1 MEMGTRQSRAPASA
15 AETLSASQFARDV
28 AASWDRAAE
37 SVLAWYESWLKIASM
52 PFDVALRRE
61 RSRPSGSDRRAAALP
76 WVPQFDAKVVP
87 LRRASDPPGTEA
99 SRVTMCVAMPTVFGL
114 GAFTNML
121 RVDTL
126 LPLPSPAALESFGE
140 QVRGALD
147 LPWPVTTAA
156 TDELAR
162 VAPGES
168 GQARPSTH

>member
-1 MEMGTRQSRAPASA
+1 MATRQSRAQASA

-37 SVLAWYESWLKIASM
+37 SVLAWYESWLKIVSM

-61 RSRPSGSDRRAAALP
+61 RSRANGSDRRAAALP

-99 SRVTMCVAMPTVFGL
+99 SRVTMCVAMPAVFGL

-140 QVRGALD
+140 QVRGALQV
-147 LPWPVTTAA
+147 PWQVTATA

-162 VAPGES
+162 AAPGES
-168 GQARPSTH
+168 GQARPSAH